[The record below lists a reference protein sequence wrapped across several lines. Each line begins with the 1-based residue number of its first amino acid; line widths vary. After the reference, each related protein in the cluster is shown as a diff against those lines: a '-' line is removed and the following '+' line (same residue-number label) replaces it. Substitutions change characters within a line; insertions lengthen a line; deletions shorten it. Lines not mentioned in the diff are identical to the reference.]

1 MMEAIVTKCGRCDYK
16 CVISRQTLAVR
27 LLGRLQRVRAKRV
40 PPEAV
45 KVLNDAPREILA
57 DDELKT
63 KLIEL
68 GIETHASKT
77 IGR

>member
-1 MMEAIVTKCGRCDYK
+1 MTKCGRGDYK
-16 CVISRQTLAVR
+16 CVMSRQTLGVR
-27 LLGRLQRVRAKRV
+27 LLGRLQRVRAKRA

-45 KVLNDAPREILA
+45 KVLNDALREILA

-68 GIETHASKT
+68 GIETRANKT